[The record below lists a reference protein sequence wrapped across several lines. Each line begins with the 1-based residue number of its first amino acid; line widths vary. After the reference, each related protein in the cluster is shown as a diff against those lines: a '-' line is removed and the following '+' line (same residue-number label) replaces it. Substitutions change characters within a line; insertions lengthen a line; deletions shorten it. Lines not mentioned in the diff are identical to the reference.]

1 MSRDEAKLLLTK
13 EANGTNNNNSSL
25 SEETSHQTSAEKQQQ
40 KDEFILCIYEY
51 WKAKRLKYV
60 IFERE
65 MIENLNKILRNF
77 CYKK

>member
-13 EANGTNNNNSSL
+13 EANGTNNNNNSSL
-25 SEETSHQTSAEKQQQ
+25 NEETSQQTSVEKQQQ

-60 IFERE
+60 IFEKE
-65 MIENLNKILRNF
+65 IIENYFNLNKNLRL
-77 CYKK
+77 